1 MPLLAVGL
9 VILYGLLSV
18 AAVAC
23 MPLHEGAGTSGHHQA
38 KGQAHS
44 LLCAFA
50 CQANQTAALSS
61 AAPAGAL
68 MVLVAVFLFALSDPA
83 SIGAWGVH
91 SARAPPR

>member
-9 VILYGLLSV
+9 AIFYGLLSV

-23 MPLHEGAGTSGHHQA
+23 TPLHESAAMPGHHHA

-61 AAPAGAL
+61 SAPAGAL
-68 MVLVAVFLFALSDPA
+68 MVLVAVFLFAHSDPA
-83 SIGAWGVH
+83 SIGVLGIR